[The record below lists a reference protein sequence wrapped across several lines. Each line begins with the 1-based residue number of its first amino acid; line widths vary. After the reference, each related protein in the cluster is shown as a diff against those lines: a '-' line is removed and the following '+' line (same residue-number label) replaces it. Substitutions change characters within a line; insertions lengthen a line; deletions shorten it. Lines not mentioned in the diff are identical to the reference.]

1 MAKLSYFTRLRA
13 TIWNSGLPSS
23 ISSEYPLVLESAD
36 DVIELAYL
44 GNHYDY
50 IQLSGN
56 GLLNRENWQKSMATS
71 TDRAQSILHLQSMR
85 LSTCKKIFI
94 LPLCSKDNLYI
105 KFSFEATEK
114 CAASKE
120 IR

>member
-36 DVIELAYL
+36 EVIELAYL

-56 GLLNRENWQKSMATS
+56 GFLNRENWQQSLATS
-71 TDRAQSILHLQSMR
+71 PDQAQPELHLQTMR
-85 LSTCKKIFI
+85 QSTRKKLFFR
-94 LPLCSKDNLYI
+94 PLCLKDNL
-105 KFSFEATEK
+105 
-114 CAASKE
+114 
-120 IR
+120 